1 VTPKKLGLPPL
12 QGGKLALN
20 RSAFAAP
27 APPRYAVIGKTLIA
41 LGAAWTLPL
50 IAGAAW
56 AQSACA
62 LLTTADVEAILGE
75 AVTVIS
81 GDDAS
86 ADKNSCSYD
95 ISASHDE
102 VELKIAGGRADFD
115 NIVRQFPGMT
125 KLSGV
130 GDEAYELISG
140 SPATPE
146 VFAIKGGTFF
156 YIELER
162 GKPNDAERAV
172 AMARKVAQMIR

>member
-1 VTPKKLGLPPL
+1 M
-12 QGGKLALN
+12 N
-20 RSAFAAP
+20 RSSYDGFAAQ
-27 APPRYAVIGKTLIA
+27 ALHRCVVIRKNLIA
-41 LGAAWTLPL
+41 LGT
-50 IAGAAW
+50 AGALLLIPVAAR
-56 AQSACA
+56 AQSACV
-62 LLTTADVEAILGE
+62 LLTTADVEAILGQ

-95 ISASHDE
+95 ITASHDE
-102 VELKIAGGRADFD
+102 VELKLAGGRADFD

-162 GKPNDAERAV
+162 GKLNDAERAV
-172 AMARKVAQMIR
+172 AMARKVADRIKPK